1 MAVIHLTKHNYQKEV
16 LESEQPVL
24 IDFWA
29 PWCGPCR
36 MLGPTVEEL
45 SHDLEGKVKIAKI
58 NVDEEQELAQA
69 FRVMSI
75 PMLAVM
81 RGGKLISSSVGLQ
94 RSGRRRVRGCP
105 SAPSG

>member
-1 MAVIHLTKHNYQKEV
+1 MAVIHLNKNNYKKEV

-36 MLGPTVEEL
+36 MLGPTVDEL
-45 SHDLEGKVKIAKI
+45 SKDLTGKVKIAKVNI
-58 NVDEEQELAQA
+58 DEEQELAQA

-75 PMLAVM
+75 PMLAVI
-81 RGGKLISSSVGLQ
+81 RGGKLVSSSVGLQ
-94 RSGRRRVRGCP
+94 SKTKILKMLEK
-105 SAPSG
+105 

>member
-1 MAVIHLTKHNYQKEV
+1 MAVIHLNKNNYKKEV

-36 MLGPTVEEL
+36 MLGPTVDEL
-45 SHDLEGKVKIAKI
+45 SKDLTGKVKIAKVNI
-58 NVDEEQELAQA
+58 DEEQELAQA

-75 PMLAVM
+75 PMLAVI
-81 RGGKLISSSVGLQ
+81 RGGKLVSSSVGLQ
-94 RSGRRRVRGCP
+94 SKTKIMEMLEK
-105 SAPSG
+105 

>member
-1 MAVIHLTKHNYQKEV
+1 MAVIHLTKNNYSKEV

-45 SHDLEGKVKIAKI
+45 SHDLDGKVKIAKV

-75 PMLAVM
+75 PMLAVV

-94 RSGRRRVRGCP
+94 P
-105 SAPSG
+105 KTKIMKMLEK

>member
-1 MAVIHLTKHNYQKEV
+1 MAVIHLTKSNYRKEV

-36 MLGPTVEEL
+36 MLAPTVEQLEREL
-45 SHDLEGKVKIAKI
+45 SGKVKIAKI
-58 NVDEEQELAQA
+58 NVDEEQELAQT

-81 RGGKLISSSVGLQ
+81 RGGKLAASSVGLQ
-94 RSGRRRVRGCP
+94 PKARILKLLEP
-105 SAPSG
+105 

>member
-1 MAVIHLTKHNYQKEV
+1 MAVIHLNKNNYKKEV

-36 MLGPTVEEL
+36 MLGPTVDEL
-45 SHDLEGKVKIAKI
+45 SKDLTGKVKIAKVNI
-58 NVDEEQELAQA
+58 DEEQELAQA

-81 RGGKLISSSVGLQ
+81 RGGKLVSSSVGLQ
-94 RSGRRRVRGCP
+94 SK
-105 SAPSG
+105 AKIMKMLEK

>member
-16 LESEQPVL
+16 MESEQPVL

-45 SHDLEGKVKIAKI
+45 SQDLEGKVKIAKI

-81 RGGKLISSSVGLQ
+81 RGGKLVSSSVGLQ
-94 RSGRRRVRGCP
+94 P
-105 SAPSG
+105 KAKIMKMLEK

>member
-1 MAVIHLTKHNYQKEV
+1 MAVIHLTKSNYRKEV

-36 MLGPTVEEL
+36 MLAPTVEQLEREL
-45 SHDLEGKVKIAKI
+45 SGKVKIAKI
-58 NVDEEQELAQA
+58 NVDEEQELAQT

-81 RGGKLISSSVGLQ
+81 RGGKLAASSVGLQ
-94 RSGRRRVRGCP
+94 P
-105 SAPSG
+105 KAQILKLLEP

>member
-1 MAVIHLTKHNYQKEV
+1 MAVIRLTKHNYQKEV

-45 SHDLEGKVKIAKI
+45 GRDLEGKVKIAKI

-81 RGGKLISSSVGLQ
+81 RGGKLISSSVSLQ
-94 RSGRRRVRGCP
+94 P
-105 SAPSG
+105 KAKIMKMLEK